1 LRIVDCNT
9 RCVMTTSLLRELT
22 AQRTRRRAGEKPEA
36 LERRNTVECTEPFV
50 LEARWTPSPR
60 GTARSATAIATASV
74 TVDDAKS
81 KSALQNRKF
90 DPHALLSFADRQRNL
105 PQSARARDHRRSK
118 RSTVAHRRAAIADLS
133 RAPRAAEK
141 FGVRFFDN
149 SCTLCLTVSF
159 SHP

>member
-1 LRIVDCNT
+1 
-9 RCVMTTSLLRELT
+9 MTTSLLRELT
-22 AQRTRRRAGEKPEA
+22 AQRARRRAGEKPEA